1 MRIDSRLLSVIG
13 VVLLVGGGLLIST
26 LVLPAQ
32 ADTSGDWSY
41 TRPPP
46 DSTNTTTTANT
57 TTTSTTGMNTTT
69 TPGSPWFNLHYEL
82 SLDFLDES
90 GNLVYTQPFAL
101 ISNLDDAEFETM
113 QISLLWETTGDQM
126 VWSTYDLD
134 IYTSVVIDTTVDGVE
149 HPRLALTEFLDQP
162 LDGAETID
170 VSHATLDA
178 VIRLISAV
186 NMGVPLIVEV
196 EFDIYILDD
205 FNVALDD
212 TQLASLSFQIYS
224 AAATNSVIAL
234 PGLFGMSST
243 TGGLNPMTNAAMWP
257 ILLGGLLLFYFYVL
271 PMMGRRK

>member
-1 MRIDSRLLSVIG
+1 MDTRLLSVIG

-41 TRPPP
+41 TRGIPTVP
-46 DSTNTTTTANT
+46 TNTTTVANT
-57 TTTSTTGMNTTT
+57 TPTGTTGMNTTT
-69 TPGSPWFNLHYEL
+69 NGDAPWFSLHYEL
-82 SLDFLDES
+82 SLEFLDAS
-90 GNLVYTQPFAL
+90 GNIVYTQPFAL
-101 ISNLDDAEFETM
+101 ISTLDDAEFETM

-126 VWSTYDLD
+126 DWSTYDLD

-149 HPRLALTEFLDQP
+149 HPRLPLTEFLDQP
-162 LDGAETID
+162 IDGTKTID

-178 VIRLISAV
+178 VIALIGAA

-212 TQLASLSFQIYS
+212 TRTASLSFQIFS
-224 AAATNSVIAL
+224 AGAVNSVIAL
-234 PGLFGMSST
+234 PGLMGMSST

-257 ILLGGLLLFYFYVL
+257 ILLGGLLLFYFYIL
-271 PMMGRRK
+271 PWMNRRK